1 MAQKKTAN
9 IYVLQYLYKYTDD
22 DHGVSTS
29 DIIKYLEKKGISLN
43 ERSIP
48 TLISSLNECFEDMPY
63 IEIQGYSEGVRKYYR
78 LIDRPVEYTEAEM
91 IASALG
97 TVQSFSRNDVKNLK
111 SKIYSLL
118 SKYQIEKVI
127 PALSDKKKEVTKNG
141 GISWNLEVINRAI
154 IEEKK
159 ILTDYNGREGVSVRK
174 ISPYKLYTNRDGI
187 YILGK
192 CDEHK
197 TNISRFRIDRIED
210 IRLLE
215 EQAVPC
221 ENGQELS
228 DMIKYSK
235 DMSFGEKGTAVYVFT
250 KKIEK
255 VIYDRYGAD
264 IKVYHL
270 SDGRMRVSVDEY
282 FSNTLLGW
290 IFSMGR
296 DIEVIGS
303 TTLVNMMKNKVNEW
317 ADRLKEG

>member
-48 TLISSLNECFEDMPY
+48 TLISSLNECFEDIPY
-63 IEIQGYSEGVRKYYR
+63 IEIQGYNEGVRKYYR
-78 LIDRPVEYTEAEM
+78 LIDRPVEYMEAEM
-91 IASALG
+91 IASALD

-118 SKYQIEKVI
+118 SKYQIERVI